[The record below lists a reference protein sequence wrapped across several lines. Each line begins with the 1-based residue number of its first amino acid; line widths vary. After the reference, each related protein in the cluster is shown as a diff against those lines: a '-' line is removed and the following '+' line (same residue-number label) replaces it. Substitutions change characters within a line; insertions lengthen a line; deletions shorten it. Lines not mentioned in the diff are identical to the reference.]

1 MSANKVTTLPL
12 GPLDPERTELLLRV
26 VEGLEPSTL
35 QWLSGFAAGVA
46 HERTAGRG
54 VAVALPAGA
63 ANAPAPAARA
73 EPTARVTIV
82 YGSQTGNSKR
92 IAEKLG
98 RAAEAAGL
106 AARVYAAS
114 NYPVKDLAKERML
127 VTVIS
132 TQGDG
137 DPPDDARGLMEF
149 LLSRRAP
156 KLEQLSY
163 SVLALGDSSYPKFCE
178 TGKQV
183 DERLAALGAKR
194 LLDRVDCDVDYD
206 TLAAG
211 WLERVVTSARDT
223 LGAAAA
229 TNSATVTRLRAAPVE
244 PEFSRDQPF
253 AAEVIANQAIT
264 ARGATKEVRHIEVNL
279 AGSGLTYEPGDA
291 LGVWHEN
298 PPVVVNDVL
307 QALRLD
313 GEQPVELDG
322 ATKPLREWLATKR
335 ELTRLTRPFLAQ
347 QAERSQDAGLAAVL
361 QPGHEAELRHTLKDL
376 QVVDVLQRHP
386 GEWDA
391 KSFVQALRP
400 LAPRLYSIAS
410 SQEAVGEEAHLTVAL
425 VDYTLDRKHR
435 VGAAS
440 AYLASLQG
448 DEAKA
453 RVFIEHNERFRLPAD
468 TSRDV
473 IMIGPGTGVA
483 PFRGFVQHREAQGA
497 TGRNW
502 LFFGARHF
510 QSEFLYQTEWQDAVK
525 KGVLNR
531 LDLAFSRDRSI
542 AREYVQDRLRRVGKD
557 LYAWLEGGAY
567 VYVCGDADKM
577 APDVNAAL
585 IDIVAEHGGKS
596 RDDAE
601 SYVRRLADDRR
612 YLRDVY

>member
-1 MSANKVTTLPL
+1 MSANKVSTLPL

-26 VEGLEPSTL
+26 VEGLEPATL

-46 HERTAGRG
+46 HERSSGRL
-54 VAVALPAGA
+54 AVALPTGVA
-63 ANAPAPAARA
+63 ANAAPAARA

-127 VTVIS
+127 VMVIS

-149 LLSRRAP
+149 LLSRRAT

-206 TLAAG
+206 TLTNP

-229 TNSATVTRLRAAPVE
+229 TSSATVTRLRTAPAE
-244 PEFSRDQPF
+244 PQFSRDQPF
-253 AAEVIANQAIT
+253 AAEIVANQAIT
-264 ARGATKEVRHIEVNL
+264 ARGATKEVRHLEINL

-307 QALRLD
+307 QALRLE
-313 GEQPVELDG
+313 GEQPVEIDG
-322 ATKPLREWLATKR
+322 ATKPLREWLATRR
-335 ELTRLTRPFLAQ
+335 ELTRLTRPFLSQ

-361 QPGHEAELRHTLKDL
+361 QPGHEAELRHTLQDL
-376 QVVDVLQRHP
+376 QVIDVLQRHP
-386 GEWDA
+386 GEWGA
-391 KSFVQALRP
+391 KAFVQALRP

-425 VDYTLDRKHR
+425 VDYTLDRKRR

-440 AYLASLQG
+440 AHLASLQG
-448 DEAKA
+448 EDAKA

-468 TSRDV
+468 TSSDV

-557 LYAWLEGGAY
+557 LYSWLENGAY

-601 SYVRRLADDRR
+601 SYVRKLADDRR

>member
-1 MSANKVTTLPL
+1 MSANKIATLPL

-46 HERTAGRG
+46 HERTSGRG
-54 VAVALPAGA
+54 MAVALPVG
-63 ANAPAPAARA
+63 APAPAARA

-114 NYPVKDLAKERML
+114 NYPVKDLAKERLL

-223 LGAAAA
+223 LGASAA
-229 TNSATVTRLRAAPVE
+229 TSSATVTRLRAAPVE

-253 AAEVIANQAIT
+253 AAEIIANQSIT
-264 ARGATKEVRHIEVNL
+264 ARGATKEVRHVEVNL

-307 QALRLD
+307 QALRLE
-313 GEQPVELDG
+313 GEQPVEIDG

-361 QPGHEAELRHTLKDL
+361 QPGHEAELRHTLQDL
-376 QVVDVLQRHP
+376 QVIDVLQRHP

-425 VDYTLDRKHR
+425 VDYTLDRKRR

-448 DEAKA
+448 EDAKA

-601 SYVRRLADDRR
+601 SYVRKLADDRR

>member
-1 MSANKVTTLPL
+1 MSANKVSTLPL

-46 HERTAGRG
+46 HERAAGRG
-54 VAVALPAGA
+54 VAAALPVGA
-63 ANAPAPAARA
+63 AAPAPAVRA

-98 RAAEAAGL
+98 RSAEAAGL

-114 NYPVKDLAKERML
+114 NYPVKDLAKERLL

-211 WLERVVTSARDT
+211 WLERVVNSARDT
-223 LGAAAA
+223 LGAAAG
-229 TNSATVTRLRAAPVE
+229 TSSATVTRLRAAPVE

-253 AAEVIANQAIT
+253 AAEVIANQALT

-307 QALRLD
+307 QVLRLD

-425 VDYTLDRKHR
+425 VDYTLGRKHR

-440 AYLASLQG
+440 RYLASLQG
-448 DEAKA
+448 EDAKA
-453 RVFIEHNERFRLPAD
+453 CVFIEHNERFRLPAD

-483 PFRGFVQHREAQGA
+483 PFRGFVQHREAQDA

-542 AREYVQDRLRRVGKD
+542 AREYVQDRLRRVGRD
-557 LYAWLEGGAY
+557 LYAWLEDGAHLF
-567 VYVCGDADKM
+567 VCGDADKM

-585 IDIVAEHGGKS
+585 VDIVAEHGGRN

-601 SYVRRLADDRR
+601 AYVRKLADDRR